1 MARVDG
7 LPKSSGG
14 QDSHEEDVGE
24 EGEVGEHQEGVEF
37 HLAWFLLDW
46 IYPNLGHLLKLDCDS
61 WWIIPKDEE
70 RPKRIHQIV
79 GLMLMGIY
87 VKQYPIP
94 SVRSRWGSDR
104 YL

>member
-37 HLAWFLLDW
+37 HLAWFLWDLSQSW
-46 IYPNLGHLLKLDCDS
+46 PFAGGLSPKTRKGPNKS
-61 WWIIPKDEE
+61 FK
-70 RPKRIHQIV
+70 
-79 GLMLMGIY
+79 
-87 VKQYPIP
+87 
-94 SVRSRWGSDR
+94 
-104 YL
+104 